1 MLWIVL
7 VIDYQPAVAYGSPMK
22 QPEAG
27 DPFSMPAMLLRA
39 LATYGGAMRAALAKA
54 GYDDIPKNGLYVIG
68 GLALAGD
75 HPLGRLID
83 QLQLSKQAAGQLVDS
98 LVERDY
104 LQRDVD
110 AEDRRRLT
118 ISLSARGRAAAKVLA
133 VARIRID
140 EKLAERVGEKD
151 VQSLRRALGALIQIG
166 KEMK

>member
-1 MLWIVL
+1 MF
-7 VIDYQPAVAYGSPMK
+7 IDYNRGVAYGARMK

-27 DPFSMPAMLLRA
+27 DSFAMPAMLLSA

-75 HPLGRLID
+75 HPLGRLIE
-83 QLQLSKQAAGQLVDS
+83 QLRLSKQAAGQLVDT
-98 LVERDY
+98 LVERGY

-118 ISLSARGRAAAKVLA
+118 VALSARGRAAAKVQA
-133 VARIRID
+133 AARARID
-140 EKLAERVGEKD
+140 ERLTAKVGEKD
-151 VQSLRRALGALIQIG
+151 VQSARRALTALIQIAREL
-166 KEMK
+166 K

>member
-1 MLWIVL
+1 
-7 VIDYQPAVAYGSPMK
+7 MK

-27 DPFSMPAMLLRA
+27 EPFSMPALLLGA

-83 QLQLSKQAAGQLVDS
+83 QLRLSKQAAGQLVDT
-98 LVERDY
+98 LVERGY

-118 ISLSARGRAAAKVLA
+118 IALSARGRAAAKVQA
-133 VARIRID
+133 AARARID
-140 EKLAERVGEKD
+140 ERLTAKVGEKD
-151 VQSLRRALGALIQIG
+151 FQGARRALTGLIQIAREL
-166 KEMK
+166 K